1 MPPQPEQYEYLE
13 HTADAKFRA
22 YGKTLEEVFENA
34 ALAMFNVMIDTKKV
48 LVDTSLEISLE
59 SSELDTLLVDWLS
72 ELLFLFEVEEII
84 FGEFRVGEIRE
95 EGGKYSLKALASG
108 AKWDLEIHL
117 FETEIKAVTY
127 NQLELEKTPEG
138 WVAQVVVDL

>member
-1 MPPQPEQYEYLE
+1 MPPQPVQYEYLE

-34 ALAMFNVMIDTKKV
+34 ALAMFNVIIDTKKV
-48 LVDTSLEISLE
+48 LVETSLEISLE
-59 SSELDTLLVDWLS
+59 SPELDTLLVDWLS
-72 ELLFLFEVEEII
+72 ELLFLFEVEETI
-84 FGEFRVGEIRE
+84 FREFRVEEIGEK
-95 EGGKYSLKALASG
+95 GGGYSLKALASG
-108 AKWDLEIHL
+108 AKWDLESHP

-127 NQLELEKTPEG
+127 NQLELEKTAEG

>member
-48 LVDTSLEISLE
+48 LVETSLEISLE

-72 ELLFLFEVEEII
+72 ELLFLFEVEETI

-138 WVAQVVVDL
+138 WAAQVVVDL